1 MIKITIETNPKF
13 SLARHLVGFAAQTV
27 PIGVGVWWQSEPLQ
41 WLGLVC
47 AVLFLVALSIWYA
60 RRDFA
65 LTIEE
70 ARRRLDEIE
79 RDEIR
84 SRR

>member
-1 MIKITIETNPKF
+1 MTFATYEKSGRVTTVTLNRPESRNALN
-13 SLARHLVGFAAQTV
+13 LAM
-27 PIGVGVWWQSEPLQ
+27 
-41 WLGLVC
+41 
-47 AVLFLVALSIWYA
+47 FLVALSVWYA